1 MTRLTYIQT
10 DISSFALRSQF
21 AGQAGWFTR
30 ANLNIGMGHYTLTP
44 WGGAPVV
51 FPRDLAVEWWKDP
64 QLLGEVS
71 SLIGE
76 DVVAIEE
83 QL

>member
-10 DISSFALRSQF
+10 DVSSFALRSQF

-30 ANLNIGMGHYTLTP
+30 ANLSIGMGNYMITSQ
-44 WGGAPVV
+44 GEAPVV
-51 FPRDLAVEWWKDP
+51 FHRSLTGEWWKDP
-64 QLLGEVS
+64 QLLSEVS